1 METKT
6 TKRIRHIFNAEELYH
21 AFVYRDEYSIC
32 RSHATP
38 MTAIYDFL
46 FAGQHD
52 DVKNIKTREDACD
65 LLRNR
70 RYNYIDWSACCI
82 AVINRKDKVLVISD
96 KYLSYEWRLKCS
108 LPNEYEWQVFVH
120 HGYITNPNIAKG
132 NYRKQLIRKHFEHLI
147 VSYVSSVLYKFR
159 LAYTDATYCGEYNK
173 RYYLDKNLS
182 IDLND
187 VTKRIVEAVDI
198 LKPSKT
204 LLNTHIVDEYKGVYY
219 SGYSWSAT
227 DRIKLSRKQIPTVNQ
242 IFSNKLFDKEHQLI
256 YDKKMLYSVYCRG
269 ARVGYTYKQVDNL
282 YNTTLY
288 NNKLINKITAIDGG
302 KVAEWYNNCPEG
314 NKPKWH
320 EIIRKFYK
328 DWQDTIGNI
337 NTINLAKS
345 AKYKKEA
352 EEKLAEVNKHN
363 DNVNNWRKGIS
374 GTRLTATYKTW
385 ICSTISHAGCWTD
398 AELYNSIL
406 NNTQLRLKDDK
417 TIETSRYCRV
427 PLHDAIRLYIL
438 FIDSTTKRN
447 IVEDINNNKD
457 NITIDFGNYNIRCGN
472 YKLNW
477 FKYTNKVTD
486 SNVPLNYKEWCICI
500 GCHHIWLDDF
510 IDFVHYYH
518 LEKDF
523 GIK

>member
-32 RSHATP
+32 RSNATP

-52 DVKNIKTREDACD
+52 SVKNITTKTDAYD
-65 LLRNR
+65 LIKGKIYGYVN
-70 RYNYIDWSACCI
+70 WSTWCI
-82 AVINRKDKVLVISD
+82 AVINRKDKVLVVSD
-96 KYLSYEWRLKCS
+96 KYLCYEWRLKCS
-108 LPNEYEWQVFVH
+108 LPNEYEWKVFIH

-132 NYRKQLIRKHFEHLI
+132 NYRKQLIRKYFEYLI
-147 VSYVSSVLYKFR
+147 VQYVSSVLYKFK
-159 LAYTDATYCGEYNK
+159 LAYTDATYCGEYHKSEYSNEK
-173 RYYLDKNLS
+173 HNEAF
-182 IDLND
+182 
-187 VTKRIVEAVDI
+187 KRIAEAVDI

-204 LLNTHIVDEYKGVYY
+204 LLNTHIVDRYERTYY
-219 SGYSWSAT
+219 NRYSWSPACIIEL
-227 DRIKLSRKQIPTVNQ
+227 DRKQIPTISQ
-242 IFSNKLFDKEHQLI
+242 ILKHKLFDEEHQFI

-269 ARVGYTYKQVDNL
+269 TLVGFTYKQVDNL
-282 YNTTLY
+282 YGTTLY
-288 NNKLINKITAIDGG
+288 NDKLIRKITNIDGG
-302 KVAEWYNNCPEG
+302 KVAEWYNACPKD

-328 DWQDTIGNI
+328 DWQDEINNI

-345 AKYKKEA
+345 TKNKKEA
-352 EEKLAEVNKHN
+352 KTKLAEINKHS

-374 GTRLTATYKTW
+374 GTKLTATYKTW
-385 ICSTISHAGCWTD
+385 VCSTISHAGYWKEV
-398 AELYNSIL
+398 ELYDSIL

-427 PLHDAIRLYIL
+427 PLHDAIRLYNL
-438 FIDSTTKRN
+438 FIVDTKRRS
-447 IVEDINNNKD
+447 IVEAINSNKD
-457 NITIDFGNYNIRCGN
+457 NITINFDNYNIRCGN

-486 SNVPLNYKEWCICI
+486 THIPLNYKEWCICI

>member
-32 RSHATP
+32 RSHYTP

-52 DVKNIKTREDACD
+52 QVKNITTRADAYD
-65 LLRNR
+65 LIKGK
-70 RYNYIDWSACCI
+70 RYGYIDWSAYCI

-96 KYLSYEWRLKCS
+96 KYLSYAWRLKCS
-108 LPNEYEWQVFVH
+108 LPNEYEWKVFIH
-120 HGYITNPNIAKG
+120 HGYITNLNIAKG
-132 NYRKQLIRKHFEHLI
+132 NYRKQLIRKYFEHLI
-147 VSYVSSVLYKFR
+147 VQYVSSVLYKFR

-173 RYYLDKNLS
+173 SEYSDEKYNEA
-182 IDLND
+182 
-187 VTKRIVEAVDI
+187 VKRIAKAVDV

-204 LLNTHIVDEYKGVYY
+204 LLNTHIVDKYVGVYY
-219 SGYSWSAT
+219 SGYSWSST
-227 DRIKLSRKQIPTVNQ
+227 NTIKLDRKQIPTISQ
-242 IFSNKLFDKEHQLI
+242 ILKHKLFDEEHQLI

-269 ARVGYTYKQVDNL
+269 TRVGYTYKQVNNL
-282 YNTTLY
+282 YNTKVY
-288 NNKLINKITAIDGG
+288 NDKLIRKITNIDGG
-302 KVAEWYNNCPEG
+302 KVAEWYNACPKD

-328 DWQDTIGNI
+328 DWQDEINNI
-337 NTINLAKS
+337 NIINNAKA

-352 EEKLAEVNKHN
+352 EIKLAEINKRS

-374 GTRLTATYKTW
+374 GTSLTATYKSW
-385 ICSTISHAGCWTD
+385 VCSSISHAGYWKD
-398 AELYNSIL
+398 VELHNSIL

-417 TIETSRYCRV
+417 TIETSRFCRV
-427 PLHDAIRLYIL
+427 PLHDAIRLYKL
-438 FIDSTTKRN
+438 FVVDTTRKS
-447 IVEDINNNKD
+447 IVEAINNNKD
-457 NITIDFGNYNIRCGN
+457 NITINFDNFNIRCGN

-486 SNVPLNYKEWCICI
+486 TNVPLNYKEWCICI

>member
-38 MTAIYDFL
+38 MTAICDFL
-46 FAGQHD
+46 FAGQYD
-52 DVKNIKTREDACD
+52 CVKNITTKADAYD
-65 LLRNR
+65 LIRGK
-70 RYNYIDWSACCI
+70 RYGYIDWSTCCI
-82 AVINRKDKVLVISD
+82 AVINRKDKVLVVSD
-96 KYLSYEWRLKCS
+96 KYLDYKWHIEYS
-108 LPNEYEWQVFVH
+108 LPNRSKWLIIIH
-120 HGYITNPNIAKG
+120 HGYITNPDIAKAKC
-132 NYRKQLIRKHFEHLI
+132 RKQLVRKYFEYLI
-147 VSYVSSVLYKFR
+147 VQYVSSTLYKFR
-159 LAYTDATYCGEYNK
+159 LAYTDATYCGTYNK
-173 RYYLDKNLS
+173 CYYYDDKP
-182 IDLND
+182 ND

-204 LLNTHIVDEYKGVYY
+204 LLNTHIVDKYRGVYY
-219 SGYSWSAT
+219 SRYSWSAT
-227 DRIKLSRKQIPTVNQ
+227 DTIKLDRKQIPTISQ
-242 IFSNKLFDKEHQLI
+242 ILNNKLFDEEHQLI

-269 ARVGYTYKQVDNL
+269 TLVGFTYKQVDNL
-282 YNTTLY
+282 YNTKIY
-288 NNKLINKITAIDGG
+288 NDKLIRKITAIDGG
-302 KVAEWYNNCPEG
+302 KVAKWYNACPKD

-328 DWQDTIGNI
+328 DWQDEINNI

-345 AKYKKEA
+345 TKYKKEA
-352 EEKLAEVNKHN
+352 KIKLAELSKHN
-363 DNVNNWRKGIS
+363 DDVNNWRKGIVRKRV
-374 GTRLTATYKTW
+374 TVTYKYW
-385 ICSTISHAGCWTD
+385 VCSTISHAGYWKD
-398 AELYNSIL
+398 IEVYDSGL

-417 TIETSRYCRV
+417 TIETSRHCRV
-427 PLHDAIRLYIL
+427 PLSDAIRLYKL
-438 FIDSTTKRN
+438 FVVDTTRKSV
-447 IVEDINNNKD
+447 IEDINNNKD
-457 NITIDFGNYNIRCGN
+457 NITINFDNFNIRCGN

-486 SNVPLNYKEWCICI
+486 TNVPLNYKEWCICI

>member
-32 RSHATP
+32 RSHDTP

-46 FAGQHD
+46 FAGQYD
-52 DVKNIKTREDACD
+52 CVKNITTKADSYD
-65 LLRNR
+65 LIKGK
-70 RYNYIDWSACCI
+70 RYGYIDWSTRCI
-82 AVINRKDKVLVISD
+82 AVINRKDKVLVVSD
-96 KYLSYEWRLKCS
+96 RYLRYEWSLQRS
-108 LPNEYEWQVFVH
+108 LPNKDEWKVFIH

-132 NYRKQLIRKHFEHLI
+132 NYRKQLIRKYFEYLI
-147 VSYVSSVLYKFR
+147 VQYVSSVLYKFR
-159 LAYTDATYCGEYNK
+159 LAYTGETYCGEHNK
-173 RYYLDKNLS
+173 RDYYDDKHNEVL
-182 IDLND
+182 
-187 VTKRIVEAVDI
+187 KRIAEDVDI
-198 LKPSKT
+198 LKPSKI
-204 LLNTHIVDEYKGVYY
+204 LLNTHIVDKYGGVYY
-219 SGYSWSAT
+219 RGFSWGST
-227 DRIKLSRKQIPTVNQ
+227 DTIKLSRKQIPTINQ
-242 IFSNKLFDKEHQLI
+242 ILNNKLFDKEHQLI

-269 ARVGYTYKQVDNL
+269 TRVGFTYKQVDNL
-282 YNTTLY
+282 YNTKIY
-288 NNKLINKITAIDGG
+288 NDKLIRKITNIDGG
-302 KVAEWYNNCPEG
+302 KIAKWYNACPKD

-328 DWQDTIGNI
+328 DFQDAINNI
-337 NTINLAKS
+337 NIINKAKA

-352 EEKLAEVNKHN
+352 EINKQSN
-363 DNVNNWRKGIS
+363 NVDNWRKGIS
-374 GTRLTATYKTW
+374 GTRLTSTYKTW
-385 ICSTISHAGCWTD
+385 IFSTINHAGYWKEV
-398 AELYNSIL
+398 ELYNSIL
-406 NNTQLRLKDDK
+406 NNTQLKLKDNT

-427 PLHDAIRLYIL
+427 PLHYAIRLYKL
-438 FIDSTTKRN
+438 FVINTTRRS
-447 IVEDINNNKD
+447 IVEAINNNKD
-457 NITIDFGNYNIRCGN
+457 NITIDFTNFNVRCGN

-486 SNVPLNYKEWCICI
+486 TNVPLNYKEWCICI

>member
-21 AFVYRDEYSIC
+21 AFAYRNEYSIC
-32 RSHATP
+32 RSHSTP

-52 DVKNIKTREDACD
+52 QVKNITTRADAYD
-65 LLRNR
+65 LIKGKK
-70 RYNYIDWSACCI
+70 YNYIDWSVCCI
-82 AVINRKDKVLVISD
+82 AVINRKDKVLVVSD
-96 KYLSYEWRLKCS
+96 KYLNYKWHIEYS
-108 LPNEYEWQVFVH
+108 LPNRSKWFILIH
-120 HGYITNPNIAKG
+120 HGYITNPDIAKPK
-132 NYRKQLIRKHFEHLI
+132 YRKQLVRKYFEYLI
-147 VSYVSSVLYKFR
+147 VQYVSSVLYKFR
-159 LAYTDATYCGEYNK
+159 LAYTDATYCGTYNK
-173 RYYLDKNLS
+173 RNYDNENKK
-182 IDLND
+182 IA
-187 VTKRIVEAVDI
+187 EAVNI
-198 LKPSKT
+198 LNPSKT
-204 LLNTHIVDEYKGVYY
+204 LLNTHIVDEYEGVYY
-219 SGYSWSAT
+219 KGYSWSAT
-227 DRIKLSRKQIPTVNQ
+227 DTIKLSKNQIPTINQ
-242 IFSNKLFDKEHQLI
+242 ILNNKLFDEKHQLI
-256 YDKKMLYSVYCRG
+256 YDKKMLYSIYCRG
-269 ARVGYTYKQVDNL
+269 TLLGYTYKQVDSL

-288 NNKLINKITAIDGG
+288 NNKLINKITNIDGG
-302 KVAEWYNNCPEG
+302 KVAEWYNACPKD

-328 DWQDTIGNI
+328 DWQDEINKI
-337 NTINLAKS
+337 NTINNAKA

-352 EEKLAEVNKHN
+352 EIKLAEINKRS

-374 GTRLTATYKTW
+374 GTRLMATYKSW
-385 ICSTISHAGCWTD
+385 VCSTISHAGYWKD
-398 AELYNSIL
+398 IELYDSVL
-406 NNTQLRLKDDK
+406 NNTQLRLKDNT

-427 PLHDAIRLYIL
+427 PLHDAIRLYNL
-438 FIDSTTKRN
+438 FVVDTTRRS
-447 IVEDINNNKD
+447 IIEDINSNKD
-457 NITIDFGNYNIRCGN
+457 NITINFDNFNIRCGV

-486 SNVPLNYKEWCICI
+486 SNIPLNYKEWCICI

>member
-21 AFVYRDEYSIC
+21 AFAYRDEYSIC

-52 DVKNIKTREDACD
+52 DVKHITTRADAYDLIKGK
-65 LLRNR
+65 
-70 RYNYIDWSACCI
+70 RYCYIDWSTCCI
-82 AVINRKDKVLVISD
+82 AVINRKDKVLVVSD
-96 KYLSYEWRLKCS
+96 KYLGYEWNLQCS
-108 LPNEYEWQVFVH
+108 LPNEDEWKVFIH

-132 NYRKQLIRKHFEHLI
+132 NYRKQLVRKYFEYLI
-147 VSYVSSVLYKFR
+147 VQYVSSVLYKFR
-159 LAYTDATYCGEYNK
+159 LAYTDATYCGEYHKSEYFDTKHNEA
-173 RYYLDKNLS
+173 L
-182 IDLND
+182 
-187 VTKRIVEAVDI
+187 KRIAEAVDI

-204 LLNTHIVDEYKGVYY
+204 LLNTHIVDKYGGVYY
-219 SGYSWSAT
+219 SGYSWNST
-227 DRIKLSRKQIPTVNQ
+227 DTIKLSRKQIPTISQ
-242 IFSNKLFDKEHQLI
+242 ILKHKLFDEEHQLI

-269 ARVGYTYKQVDNL
+269 TLVGFTYKQVNNL
-282 YNTTLY
+282 YNTKIY
-288 NNKLINKITAIDGG
+288 NDKLIRKITNIDGG
-302 KVAEWYNNCPEG
+302 KVAKWYNACPKD

-328 DWQDTIGNI
+328 DYQDAIDNT

-352 EEKLAEVNKHN
+352 EEKLAEINKHSN
-363 DNVNNWRKGIS
+363 NVDNWRKGIS
-374 GTRLTATYKTW
+374 GTSLTTTYKTW
-385 ICSTISHAGCWTD
+385 VCSTISHAGYWKD
-398 AELYNSIL
+398 VVLYDVFL
-406 NNTQLRLKDDK
+406 NNTQLKLKDNT
-417 TIETSRYCRV
+417 TIETSRFCRV
-427 PLHDAIRLYIL
+427 PLHDAIRLYKL
-438 FIDSTTKRN
+438 FVVDTTRKS
-447 IVEDINNNKD
+447 IVEAINNNKD
-457 NITIDFGNYNIRCGN
+457 NITINFDNFNIRCGN

-486 SNVPLNYKEWCICI
+486 INTPLNYKEWCICI

>member
-32 RSHATP
+32 RSHSTP

-52 DVKNIKTREDACD
+52 QVKHIETKADAYDLIKGK
-65 LLRNR
+65 
-70 RYNYIDWSACCI
+70 RYGYIDWSTCCI

-96 KYLSYEWRLKCS
+96 KYLSYKWYIQRS
-108 LPNEYEWQVFVH
+108 LPNESKWLILNH
-120 HGYITNPNIAKG
+120 HGYITNPDIAKDKC
-132 NYRKQLIRKHFEHLI
+132 RKQLVRKYFEYLI
-147 VSYVSSVLYKFR
+147 VQYVSASLFKFR
-159 LAYTDATYCGEYNK
+159 LAYTNATYCGEYNK

-187 VTKRIVEAVDI
+187 ATKRITEAVDI

-204 LLNTHIVDEYKGVYY
+204 LLNTHIVDKYGGAYY
-219 SGYSWSAT
+219 SRYSWSAICT
-227 DRIKLSRKQIPTVNQ
+227 IKLDRKQIPTISQ
-242 IFSNKLFDKEHQLI
+242 ILSHKLFDKEHQLI

-269 ARVGYTYKQVDNL
+269 TLVGFTYKQVDNL
-282 YNTTLY
+282 YNTKIY
-288 NNKLINKITAIDGG
+288 NDKLIRKITNIDGG
-302 KVAEWYNNCPEG
+302 KVAEWYNACPKD

-328 DWQDTIGNI
+328 DWQDTIDDI
-337 NTINLAKS
+337 NTINTFKAVR
-345 AKYKKEA
+345 YKKET
-352 EEKLAEVNKHN
+352 EEKLAEINKRS

-385 ICSTISHAGCWTD
+385 VCSTISHAGYWKD
-398 AELYNSIL
+398 VELYDSIL
-406 NNTQLRLKDDK
+406 NNTQLRLKDDT
-417 TIETSRYCRV
+417 TIETSRCCRV
-427 PLHDAIRLYIL
+427 PLHDAIRLYNL
-438 FIDSTTKRN
+438 FVVDTTRRS
-447 IVEDINNNKD
+447 IVEAINNNKD
-457 NITIDFGNYNIRCGN
+457 NITINFDNYNIRCGN

-486 SNVPLNYKEWCICI
+486 THIPLNYKEWCICI

>member
-46 FAGQHD
+46 FAGQYD
-52 DVKNIKTREDACD
+52 CVKNITTKADAYD
-65 LLRNR
+65 LIRCKK
-70 RYNYIDWSACCI
+70 YGYIYWSTCCI
-82 AVINRKDKVLVISD
+82 AVINRKDKVLVVSD
-96 KYLSYEWRLKCS
+96 KYLRYKWSLQRS
-108 LPNEYEWQVFVH
+108 LPNEDEWKVFIH

-132 NYRKQLIRKHFEHLI
+132 NYRKQLVRKYFEYLI
-147 VSYVSSVLYKFR
+147 VRYVSSVLYKFR
-159 LAYTDATYCGEYNK
+159 LAYTDATYCGKCHKCEYFDTEHNEA
-173 RYYLDKNLS
+173 L
-182 IDLND
+182 
-187 VTKRIVEAVDI
+187 KRIAEAVDI

-204 LLNTHIVDEYKGVYY
+204 LLNTHIVDKYGGVYY
-219 SGYSWSAT
+219 IGYSRSST
-227 DRIKLSRKQIPTVNQ
+227 DTIKLSRKQIPTINQ
-242 IFSNKLFDKEHQLI
+242 ILKQKLFDEKHQLI
-256 YDKKMLYSVYCRG
+256 YDKKMLYSLYCRDTLV
-269 ARVGYTYKQVDNL
+269 RYTYKQVDNL

-288 NNKLINKITAIDGG
+288 NNKLINKITNIDGG
-302 KVAEWYNNCPEG
+302 KIAEWYDACPKD
-314 NKPKWH
+314 NKPKWN

-328 DWQDTIGNI
+328 DYQDAIDNT
-337 NTINLAKS
+337 NTINTFKA

-352 EEKLAEVNKHN
+352 EEKLAEINKRSN
-363 DNVNNWRKGIS
+363 NVDNWRKDIS
-374 GTRLTATYKTW
+374 GTRLNSTYKTW
-385 ICSTISHAGCWTD
+385 ICSTISNAGYWKD
-398 AELYNSIL
+398 VELYDSIP
-406 NNTQLRLKDDK
+406 NNTQLKLKDDN

-427 PLHDAIRLYIL
+427 PLHDAIRLYRL
-438 FIDSTTKRN
+438 FITDTTKEN
-447 IVEDINNNKD
+447 IVEAINNDKD
-457 NITIDFGNYNIRCGN
+457 NITINFYNYNIKCGI

-486 SNVPLNYKEWCICI
+486 TNIPLNYKEWCICI

>member
-52 DVKNIKTREDACD
+52 DVKHITTKADAYD
-65 LLRNR
+65 LIRGK
-70 RYNYIDWSACCI
+70 RYDYIDWSTCCI
-82 AVINRKDKVLVISD
+82 AVINRKDKVLVVSD
-96 KYLSYEWRLKCS
+96 RYLGYKWSLQRS
-108 LPNEYEWQVFVH
+108 LPNENEWKVFIH
-120 HGYITNPNIAKG
+120 RGYITNPNIAKG
-132 NYRKQLIRKHFEHLI
+132 NYRKQLVRKYFEYLI
-147 VSYVSSVLYKFR
+147 VRYVSSVLYKFR
-159 LAYTDATYCGEYNK
+159 LAYTDATYCGKHNKDEY
-173 RYYLDKNLS
+173 YDDKHDEAL
-182 IDLND
+182 
-187 VTKRIVEAVDI
+187 KRIAEAVDI

-204 LLNTHIVDEYKGVYY
+204 LLNTHIVDKYGGLYY
-219 SGYSWSAT
+219 SGYSWSSN
-227 DRIKLSRKQIPTVNQ
+227 DIIKLSRKQIPTINQ
-242 IFSNKLFDKEHQLI
+242 IFKHKLFDEEHQLI
-256 YDKKMLYSVYCRG
+256 YDKKMLYSIYCRG
-269 ARVGYTYKQVDNL
+269 TRIGYTYKQVNNL
-282 YNTTLY
+282 YNTKIY
-288 NNKLINKITAIDGG
+288 NDKLIRKITNIDGG
-302 KVAEWYNNCPEG
+302 KVAEWYNACPKD

-328 DWQDTIGNI
+328 DYQNVINNI

-345 AKYKKEA
+345 VKYKKEA
-352 EEKLAEVNKHN
+352 EEKLAGLNKN
-363 DNVNNWRKGIS
+363 SNNVDNWRKGVS

-385 ICSTISHAGCWTD
+385 VCSTISHAGYWKD
-398 AELYNSIL
+398 IELYDSIL
-406 NNTQLRLKDDK
+406 NNTQLRLKDNT

-427 PLHDAIRLYIL
+427 PLHDVIRLYKL
-438 FIDSTTKRN
+438 FVVDTTRRS
-447 IVEDINNNKD
+447 IVEAINSNKD
-457 NITIDFGNYNIRCGN
+457 NITINFDNFNIRCGN

-486 SNVPLNYKEWCICI
+486 TNIPLNYKEWCICI
-500 GCHHIWLDDF
+500 GCHHIWFDDF

>member
-21 AFVYRDEYSIC
+21 AFAYRDEYSIC

-52 DVKNIKTREDACD
+52 DVKHITTRADAYD
-65 LLRNR
+65 LIRGK
-70 RYNYIDWSACCI
+70 RYGYIDWSTCCI
-82 AVINRKDKVLVISD
+82 AVINRKDKVLVVSD
-96 KYLSYEWRLKCS
+96 KYLIYVWHLKCS
-108 LPNEYEWQVFVH
+108 LPNEDEWKVFIH

-132 NYRKQLIRKHFEHLI
+132 NYRKQLVRKYFEYLI
-147 VSYVSSVLYKFR
+147 VQYVSSVLYKYR

-173 RYYLDKNLS
+173 REYFDTEHNKAL
-182 IDLND
+182 
-187 VTKRIVEAVDI
+187 KRIAEAVDV

-204 LLNTHIVDEYKGVYY
+204 LLNTHIVDKYGGVYY
-219 SGYSWSAT
+219 SGYSWSST
-227 DRIKLSRKQIPTVNQ
+227 DTIKLDRKQIPTINQ
-242 IFSNKLFDKEHQLI
+242 ILKHKLFDEEHQLI

-269 ARVGYTYKQVDNL
+269 TLVGFTYKQVDNL
-282 YNTTLY
+282 YNTKVY
-288 NNKLINKITAIDGG
+288 NDKLIRKITNIDGG
-302 KVAEWYNNCPEG
+302 KVAKWYNACPKD

-328 DWQDTIGNI
+328 DWQDAIDNI

-345 AKYKKEA
+345 TKYKKEA
-352 EEKLAEVNKHN
+352 EEKLAEINKN
-363 DNVNNWRKGIS
+363 SNNVDNWRKGIS
-374 GTRLTATYKTW
+374 GTKLISTYKSW
-385 ICSTISHAGCWTD
+385 VCSTISHAGYWTD
-398 AELYNSIL
+398 VKLYNSVL
-406 NNTQLRLKDDK
+406 NNTQLKLKDNN

-427 PLHDAIRLYIL
+427 PLHDAIRLYNL
-438 FIDSTTKRN
+438 FVVDITRRS
-447 IVEDINNNKD
+447 IVEAINSNKD
-457 NITIDFGNYNIRCGN
+457 NITIDFTNFNIRCGN

-486 SNVPLNYKEWCICI
+486 TNIPLNYKEWCICI

>member
-46 FAGQHD
+46 FSGQYNC
-52 DVKNIKTREDACD
+52 VKNINTRADAYD
-65 LLRNR
+65 LIKGK
-70 RYNYIDWSACCI
+70 RYSYIDWSSSCI
-82 AVINRKDKVLVISD
+82 AVINRKDKVLVVSD
-96 KYLSYEWRLKCS
+96 KYLNYKWHIEYS
-108 LPNEYEWQVFVH
+108 LPNRSKWLILIH
-120 HGYITNPNIAKG
+120 HGYITNPNIAKS
-132 NYRKQLIRKHFEHLI
+132 NYRKQLIRKYFEYLI
-147 VSYVSSVLYKFR
+147 VQYVSSVLYKFR

-173 RYYLDKNLS
+173 RDYNNENKK
-182 IDLND
+182 IA
-187 VTKRIVEAVDI
+187 EAVNI
-198 LKPSKT
+198 LNPSKT
-204 LLNTHIVDEYKGVYY
+204 LLNTHIVDEYKGFYY
-219 SGYSWSAT
+219 NINSWSAT
-227 DRIKLSRKQIPTVNQ
+227 DTIKLSKNQIPTINQ
-242 IFSNKLFDKEHQLI
+242 ILSNKLFDEEHQLI

-269 ARVGYTYKQVDNL
+269 TRIGYTYKQVDNL
-282 YNTTLY
+282 YNTKLY
-288 NNKLINKITAIDGG
+288 NDKLIRKITNIDGG
-302 KVAEWYNNCPEG
+302 KVAEWYNACSKD

-328 DWQDTIGNI
+328 DWQDEINNI
-337 NTINLAKS
+337 NIVNNAKTT
-345 AKYKKEA
+345 KYKKEA
-352 EEKLAEVNKHN
+352 EEKLAEINKHS
-363 DNVNNWRKGIS
+363 DNVNNWRKGIG
-374 GTRLTATYKTW
+374 GTRLTATYKYW
-385 ICSTISHAGCWTD
+385 ICSTISRAGYWKD
-398 AELYNSIL
+398 VELYNSVL

-427 PLHDAIRLYIL
+427 PLHDAIRLYKI
-438 FIDSTTKRN
+438 FITYSTKETIIKA
-447 IVEDINNNKD
+447 INNKNH
-457 NITIDFGNYNIRCGN
+457 ITIDFANFNIKCGN

-486 SNVPLNYKEWCICI
+486 TNIPLNYKEWCICI

>member
-21 AFVYRDEYSIC
+21 TFVYRDEYSIC

-38 MTAIYDFL
+38 MIAIYDFL

-52 DVKNIKTREDACD
+52 QVKDIETRADDYD
-65 LLRNR
+65 LIRGK
-70 RYNYIDWSACCI
+70 RYGYINLSTCCI

-96 KYLSYEWRLKCS
+96 KYLRYEWRLKCS
-108 LPNEYEWQVFVH
+108 LPNEYEWKVFIH

-132 NYRKQLIRKHFEHLI
+132 NYRKQLIRKYFEHLI
-147 VSYVSSVLYKFR
+147 VQYVSSVLYKFR

-173 RYYLDKNLS
+173 REHYDYKYNKALD
-182 IDLND
+182 
-187 VTKRIVEAVDI
+187 RIAKAVYI

-204 LLNTHIVDEYKGVYY
+204 LLNTHIVDEYREVYC
-219 SGYSWSAT
+219 SGYSWSST
-227 DRIKLSRKQIPTVNQ
+227 DTIKLDRKQIPTISQ
-242 IFSNKLFDKEHQLI
+242 ILKHKLFDEEHQLI

-269 ARVGYTYKQVDNL
+269 TRIRYTYKQVDNL
-282 YNTTLY
+282 YNTKIY
-288 NNKLINKITAIDGG
+288 NDKLIRKITNIDGS
-302 KVAEWYNNCPEG
+302 KVAEWYNACPKD

-328 DWQDTIGNI
+328 DWQDEIDNI
-337 NTINLAKS
+337 NTINLAK
-345 AKYKKEA
+345 ATKYKKEA
-352 EEKLAEVNKHN
+352 ETKLAEINKRS
-363 DNVNNWRKGIS
+363 DNVNNWRKGIN
-374 GTRLTATYKTW
+374 GTILTATYKSW
-385 ICSTISHAGCWTD
+385 VCSTISHAGYWKEV
-398 AELYNSIL
+398 ELYNSIL
-406 NNTQLRLKDDK
+406 NNTQLRLKYNT
-417 TIETSRYCRV
+417 TIETSRHCIV
-427 PLHDAIRLYIL
+427 PLHDAIRLYNL
-438 FIDSTTKRN
+438 FVVDTTSRY
-447 IVEDINNNKD
+447 IVEAINSNKD
-457 NITIDFGNYNIRCGN
+457 NITIDFTNFNIRCGN

-486 SNVPLNYKEWCICI
+486 TNVPLNYKEWCICI

-510 IDFVHYYH
+510 IDFVRYYH

>member
-32 RSHATP
+32 RSQSTP

-52 DVKNIKTREDACD
+52 DVKHIMTRADAYD
-65 LLRNR
+65 LIRGK
-70 RYNYIDWSACCI
+70 RYGYIDWSTCCI

-96 KYLSYEWRLKCS
+96 KYLSHEWCLKCS
-108 LPNEYEWQVFVH
+108 LPNEDEWKVFIH
-120 HGYITNPNIAKG
+120 RGYITNPNIAKG
-132 NYRKQLIRKHFEHLI
+132 NYRKQLVRKYFEYLI
-147 VSYVSSVLYKFR
+147 VRYVSSVLYKFR
-159 LAYTDATYCGEYNK
+159 LAYTDATYCGEYHK
-173 RYYLDKNLS
+173 REYFDTKHNEAL
-182 IDLND
+182 
-187 VTKRIVEAVDI
+187 KRIAEAVDI

-204 LLNTHIVDEYKGVYY
+204 LLSTHIVDKYSGVYY
-219 SGYSWSAT
+219 SGYSWSST
-227 DRIKLSRKQIPTVNQ
+227 NTIKLSRKQIPTISQ
-242 IFSNKLFDKEHQLI
+242 ILKHKLFDEEHQLI

-269 ARVGYTYKQVDNL
+269 TRVGFTYKQVDNL
-282 YNTTLY
+282 YNTKIY
-288 NNKLINKITAIDGG
+288 NDKLIRKITAIDGG
-302 KVAEWYNNCPEG
+302 KVAEWYNACPKD
-314 NKPKWH
+314 NKPKWY

-328 DWQDTIGNI
+328 DYQDVINNI

-352 EEKLAEVNKHN
+352 EEKLAEINKRS
-363 DNVNNWRKGIS
+363 DNVNNWRKGTS
-374 GTRLTATYKTW
+374 GTRLTAKYKSW
-385 ICSTISHAGCWTD
+385 VCSTISHAGYWED
-398 AELYNSIL
+398 VELYDSIL
-406 NNTQLRLKDDK
+406 NNTQLKLKDNT

-427 PLHDAIRLYIL
+427 PLHDAIRLYKL
-438 FIDSTTKRN
+438 FVVDTTRRS
-447 IVEDINNNKD
+447 IVEAINSNKD
-457 NITIDFGNYNIRCGN
+457 NITIDFTNFNIRCGN

-486 SNVPLNYKEWCICI
+486 TNIPLNYKEWCICI